1 MPASK
6 HSGFGQAN
14 GILDELE
21 ELKDSARLRS
31 NDLKRNELSRATASA
46 SADASADASAF
57 CQMRLRAVFGGILVE
72 ECSQSPEAP
81 RV

>member
-6 HSGFGQAN
+6 HTGYGPAN
-14 GILDELE
+14 EILDDLE

-31 NDLKRNELSRATASA
+31 NDLMRDELSRATASA
-46 SADASADASAF
+46 SADAYAY
-57 CQMRLRAVFGGILVE
+57 CQLRLRAVFGGILVE
-72 ECSQSPEAP
+72 GCSQSPEAP

>member
-46 SADASADASAF
+46 SADAYAF

-72 ECSQSPEAP
+72 GCSQSPEAP